1 MNLQAQTKTLSTS
14 SWQKIDFFRG
24 LPPEILKD
32 ILSDSEI
39 ISAGP
44 KKILFHEGD
53 RADHFGFVI
62 DGIFKLHRVDPLGQR
77 VAIDFVSTGGI
88 IAGLLM
94 ASEDSVY
101 PVTVQSLKHSK
112 FLKISKRIYN
122 DLWSKSPEIMKRIQN
137 ASQERV
143 LSLQTMCEAQRL
155 PLEQRVAWII
165 LRQLAKFPE
174 NDNFLKVY
182 FSRVDVADAVGAAS
196 ESVIRVF
203 SKWIKDG
210 IIVTKGGEEFIDLSK
225 LNRNYFFLNR
235 QVDFTRQ

>member
-1 MNLQAQTKTLSTS
+1 MNLQTQTQMLSSS
-14 SWQKIDFFRG
+14 SWQKINFFKG
-24 LPPEILKD
+24 LPLEILKD
-32 ILSDSEI
+32 LLRDSEI
-39 ISAGP
+39 ITIGP

-62 DGIFKLHRVDPLGQR
+62 DGVFKLHRIDPLGQR
-77 VAIDFVSTGGI
+77 VAIDFVSAGEI

-94 ASEDSVY
+94 ASEDSAY
-101 PVTVQSLKHSK
+101 PVTVQSLTPSK
-112 FLKISKRIYN
+112 FLKISKTTYN
-122 DLWSKSPEIMKRIQN
+122 DLWGKSSEVMRRIQI

-165 LRQLAKFPE
+165 LRQLARFPE
-174 NDNFLKVY
+174 SNNFLKVY

-210 IIVTKGGEEFIDLSK
+210 IIVTKDGEEFIDLGRLNQNYFP
-225 LNRNYFFLNR
+225 LNRPADFIR
-235 QVDFTRQ
+235 Q